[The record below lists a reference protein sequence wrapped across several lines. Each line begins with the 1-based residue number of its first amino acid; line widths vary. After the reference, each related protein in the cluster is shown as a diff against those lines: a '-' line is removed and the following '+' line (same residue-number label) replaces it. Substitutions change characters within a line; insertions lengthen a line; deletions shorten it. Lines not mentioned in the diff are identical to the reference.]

1 MSSSMPTPTPVQLH
15 KPDRAQPEAGLRG
28 RVVIQT
34 HGCKLNQADSS
45 MLARQFR
52 QSGYTLVEE
61 VSDADIYVLN
71 ACTVTATADSKA
83 RQSLRAARRANPDAV
98 IVAAGCYPQ
107 RAAEELERMPA
118 VSLVVGN
125 QDKESLVRRA
135 ISAHLQV
142 QGRNFEAA
150 GPKDSPEF
158 SGESISGNLPGR
170 SRGMVKIQEGCDQV
184 CAYCI
189 VPKVRG
195 RERSIPPQEIVA
207 EVRRS
212 GAEGCLEVALTGT
225 QLGTYGFDIPGASLK
240 KLIKAIL
247 DETEIPRLRVSSLQP
262 QEIDQDLLRLWLE
275 ESRLCPHFHIPLQS
289 GSDAILKA
297 MRRQYD
303 TTGFAETVSMIRQS
317 IPHAGVTA
325 DLIVGFPGEKDC
337 EFEESLAFVEDMRFS
352 DLHIFPYSRRPGT
365 SAAYLDGHL
374 TEAVKKERM
383 KQALKLAR
391 RSFQEFRS
399 GQLGTTRPVLWE
411 SARNSGAGN
420 TLSGLTDNYI
430 RVDCS
435 VEGSAGQYSGL
446 PNSITLARLLELR
459 EDRVTAKPLFT
470 KAN

>member
-1 MSSSMPTPTPVQLH
+1 MPTPTPVQLH

-158 SGESISGNLPGR
+158 SG
-170 SRGMVKIQEGCDQV
+170 
-184 CAYCI
+184 
-189 VPKVRG
+189 
-195 RERSIPPQEIVA
+195 
-207 EVRRS
+207 
-212 GAEGCLEVALTGT
+212 
-225 QLGTYGFDIPGASLK
+225 
-240 KLIKAIL
+240 
-247 DETEIPRLRVSSLQP
+247 
-262 QEIDQDLLRLWLE
+262 
-275 ESRLCPHFHIPLQS
+275 
-289 GSDAILKA
+289 
-297 MRRQYD
+297 
-303 TTGFAETVSMIRQS
+303 
-317 IPHAGVTA
+317 
-325 DLIVGFPGEKDC
+325 
-337 EFEESLAFVEDMRFS
+337 
-352 DLHIFPYSRRPGT
+352 
-365 SAAYLDGHL
+365 
-374 TEAVKKERM
+374 
-383 KQALKLAR
+383 
-391 RSFQEFRS
+391 
-399 GQLGTTRPVLWE
+399 
-411 SARNSGAGN
+411 
-420 TLSGLTDNYI
+420 
-430 RVDCS
+430 
-435 VEGSAGQYSGL
+435 
-446 PNSITLARLLELR
+446 
-459 EDRVTAKPLFT
+459 
-470 KAN
+470 